1 MRGRPALRVCLTPS
15 TTGNCLASAG
25 SLASGGDFS
34 DDVGRHRP
42 AAKAG
47 GGNAGDHQEEG
58 IERAAT
64 EAEDE
69 GGHPG
74 AMSAGMVDPE
84 EKEHAKGDEDEELL
98 RGLAASKKRG
108 R

>member
-1 MRGRPALRVCLTPS
+1 MMMDEDIKKRAMSKVLQEIIAAMDDADSDRMKNHMATSMDEDSEEPIDPSNLDPA
-15 TTGNCLASAG
+15 
-25 SLASGGDFS
+25 
-34 DDVGRHRP
+34 H
-42 AAKAG
+42 
-47 GGNAGDHQEEG
+47 
-58 IERAAT
+58 T